1 MRLFPFSTLKF
12 VKGYNMLDNPVRKDG
27 VVTWKQRE
35 VDAERKR
42 EQHVKPSVFK
52 YKHLWFHDVEHVN
65 LTATTSSSR
74 VEARKENLA
83 KLQNTR
89 PLICTYLTFDVDV
102 LLIASKLML
111 LHRCLDDKKQR
122 IYNLCT
128 GRANREGVLIVQA
141 WWAWGRAKREGV
153 LLSSKGAYQQE

>member
-12 VKGYNMLDNPVRKDG
+12 VKAYNMLDNPVRKDG
-27 VVTWKQRE
+27 LVTWKQRE

-42 EQHVKPSVFK
+42 ERHVKPSVFISINISR
-52 YKHLWFHDVEHVN
+52 LFHDVEHVN

-83 KLQNTR
+83 KSQNTR
-89 PLICTYLTFDVDV
+89 PLICTYLTFDVDF

-111 LHRCLDDKKQR
+111 LHRCLDDNKQR

-128 GRANREGVLIVQA
+128 GRANREGVLLVKA
-141 WWAWGRAKREGV
+141 W
-153 LLSSKGAYQQE
+153 